1 MPKIIKFWNA
11 TSPVVVFLFLI
22 LLPLILFAQQ
32 TVEVK
37 GVGQDRTTAIQDAL
51 RQAVAM
57 VLGTQ
62 VISETAVEN
71 FQLLNDAIKTK
82 TEGYILSSEVIE
94 ETPFPDRHEVKL
106 RAIVSLSPLEMD
118 AKTLAQWLGGLRFMV
133 AYDPRKLK
141 TKDDTVLY
149 DYAYERMNEYL
160 ARQGYRYVE
169 RSVFDRL
176 KNEAV
181 KIIGAD
187 TSTMDYAKKLAFLAD
202 AEFFINIH
210 GLIIREEK
218 KAMNINAIKAT
229 VDTKSYDNCT
239 AEGLG
244 TVVGKGDW
252 QLGTDKLEAQR
263 KAIDGAIYSAG
274 EKNFY
279 LILKYL
285 GEWCN
290 NGAPFETRFYG
301 IDEDMMDELVDK
313 LMQDSDYGGQLE
325 PVMAGDYWRLNT
337 TFKKTAYKMRRKI
350 RDNAKSLGILL
361 ETKLQY
367 GRQLSFGFKE
377 TKVPEAE
384 EKVKAEAILK
394 SNIE

>member
-1 MPKIIKFWNA
+1 MTRIFKLGIMTA
-11 TSPVVVFLFLI
+11 LL
-22 LLPLILFAQQ
+22 LLPIILFAQE
-32 TVEVK
+32 TVEVN
-37 GVGQDRTTAIQDAL
+37 GVGTNRETAIQDAL
-51 RQAVAM
+51 RQAVAL

-62 VISETAVEN
+62 VMSETAVEN
-71 FQLLNDAIKTK
+71 FQLLKDAIKTR

-94 ETPFPDRHEVKL
+94 ETPFPDRHEVRL
-106 RAIVSLSPLEMD
+106 RATVSLSPLEMD
-118 AKTLAQWLGGLRFMV
+118 AKSLAQWLGGLRFMTV
-133 AYDPRKLK
+133 YDPRKLK

-187 TSTMDYAKKLAFLAD
+187 TSTMDFAKKLAFLAD
-202 AEFFINIH
+202 AEFFISIH
-210 GLIIREEK
+210 NLIMREEE
-218 KAMNINAIKAT
+218 KAMGIKAIRAT
-229 VDTKSYDNCT
+229 ADTKSYDNCT

-244 TVVGKGDW
+244 TVVGEGDW
-252 QLGTDKLEAQR
+252 QVSTDRLEAQR
-263 KAIDGAIYSAG
+263 KAIDGAIFNAG

-290 NGAPFETRFYG
+290 NGAPFESRFYG
-301 IDEDMMDELVDK
+301 IDEDMMDGLVDR
-313 LMQDSDYGGQLE
+313 LIEDPDYGGQLE

-337 TFKKTAYKMRRKI
+337 TFKETAYRMRRKT
-350 RDNAKSLGILL
+350 RDYANSLGMPL

-367 GRQLSFGFKE
+367 GRQLSFGPKNV
-377 TKVPEAE
+377 KVPEAE
-384 EKVKAEAILK
+384 EKANVEVILEPIRK
-394 SNIE
+394 